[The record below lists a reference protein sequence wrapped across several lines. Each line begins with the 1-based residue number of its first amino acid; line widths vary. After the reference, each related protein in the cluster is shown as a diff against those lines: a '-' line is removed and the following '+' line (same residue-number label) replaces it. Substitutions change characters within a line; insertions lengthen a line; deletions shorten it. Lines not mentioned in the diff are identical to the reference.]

1 MLRSSWL
8 AVAVAGWLIAGGVAA
23 EPVKAQYVVVEKEA
37 RRLTLYRSGEVLRS
51 YPIDLGGN
59 PIGHKLYEG
68 DQRTP
73 EGTYSIDFKNPDSA
87 YHLSLRISYPNDA
100 DVARAQHRG
109 LDPGGMI
116 MIHGFGERRRRMPDW
131 TDGCIAVSNRAIE
144 EIWSMVDEATPV
156 VIRP

>member
-1 MLRSSWL
+1 MGSWRLAALLVAWL
-8 AVAVAGWLIAGGVAA
+8 AAGGVMA
-23 EPVKAQYVVVEKEA
+23 EPIKAQYVVVEKEA
-37 RRLTLYRSGEVLRS
+37 RRLTLYRGGEALRS

-100 DVARAQHRG
+100 DVARAQRRG

-116 MIHGFGERRRRMPDW
+116 MIHGVGERLRRMPDW

-144 EIWSMVDEATPV
+144 EIWRMVDEATPV